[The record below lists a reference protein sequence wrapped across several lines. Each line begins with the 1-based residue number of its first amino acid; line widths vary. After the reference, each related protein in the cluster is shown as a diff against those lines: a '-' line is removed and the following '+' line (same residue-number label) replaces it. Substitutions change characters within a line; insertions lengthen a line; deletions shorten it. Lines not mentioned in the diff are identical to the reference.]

1 MNRAMKIGIVLLGL
15 TLCSFLAF
23 CTQQADQT
31 GNSGAAASTMTQEQM
46 VARGKYLT
54 TIAGCN
60 DCHTPKVMGPRGPE
74 FDTTRTLSGH
84 PESDPIPEFPATC
97 LSPTGWMAS
106 TNFHLSAWAGPW
118 GISFAANLTPDQTTG
133 SGAWTED
140 SFIEALRTGKHLGMG
155 REILPPMPW
164 QIIGQMTDEDLKS
177 VFAYLQ
183 ALPPIMNQ
191 VPQPIPPPGAPT
203 SDASAH

>member
-23 CTQQADQT
+23 CTQQADQA

-60 DCHTPKVMGPRGPE
+60 DCHTPKVMGPHGPE

-140 SFIEALRTGKHLGMG
+140 SFIEAHADGQTSWHGERNSPAYAVADYRTDDRRRSKISLR
-155 REILPPMPW
+155 LPSVAPADHESGSPADSAA
-164 QIIGQMTDEDLKS
+164 GCSDE
-177 VFAYLQ
+177 
-183 ALPPIMNQ
+183 
-191 VPQPIPPPGAPT
+191 
-203 SDASAH
+203 